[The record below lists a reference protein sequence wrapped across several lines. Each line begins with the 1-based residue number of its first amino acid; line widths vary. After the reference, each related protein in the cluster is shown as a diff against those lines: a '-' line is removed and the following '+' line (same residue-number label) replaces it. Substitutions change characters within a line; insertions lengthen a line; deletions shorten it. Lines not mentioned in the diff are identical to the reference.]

1 MIVEIKTQVQICV
14 NKVAC
19 AEATQHEQLL
29 DFLLNH
35 ILFPKLS
42 LQWLISAVH
51 MQQLVKKQTTPYMFE
66 TRYQLKG
73 SFATF
78 RCLLNPCSKLAYT
91 NEW

>member
-14 NKVAC
+14 
-19 AEATQHEQLL
+19 EATQHEKLL
-29 DFLLNH
+29 DFFLNH